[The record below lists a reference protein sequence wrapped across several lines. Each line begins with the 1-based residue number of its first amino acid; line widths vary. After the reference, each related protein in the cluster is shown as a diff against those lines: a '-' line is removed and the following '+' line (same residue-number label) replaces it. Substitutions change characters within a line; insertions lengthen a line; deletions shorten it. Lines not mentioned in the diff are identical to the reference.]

1 MIKRHQCSFCKKV
14 AICIN
19 ADPSRREHKRNK
31 KGEWYTIK
39 GYWLCKSTCYKHKQ
53 LSGEMW

>member
-14 AICIN
+14 DICIN
-19 ADPSRREHKRNK
+19 ADPSRREYKRNK

-39 GYWLCKSTCYKHKQ
+39 GYWLCKKTCYKFKQ
-53 LSGEMW
+53 LSGEIW